1 MATTRGW
8 RRQRPGARERLRQLR
23 VRRGDASATVPPP
36 LKQDPPPP
44 RAAYPMICAVG
55 AATPA
60 RDVGAATPA
69 PTAPRANQRRS
80 RTPRLREL
88 RRDDGGEPIDVL
100 LGHVAGAL
108 LHQPMKPLGGA
119 GGTRPGAAPLPT
131 QHTNRSPTTPPPPP
145 SRVSCRRPL
154 PPPLRLTSLSCFC
167 PFICDTFAGCCYRC
181 SLGSNYVCWVNGV
194 ASFTTLRSVFMFG
207 CCYVERYFPVL
218 Y

>member
-1 MATTRGW
+1 VATTRGW

-23 VRRGDASATVPPP
+23 VRRGDACATVPPP

-108 LHQPMKPLGGA
+108 LHQPMKPLGGGGGNPA
-119 GGTRPGAAPLPT
+119 GRRSPAHPTHQPLPY
-131 QHTNRSPTTPPPPP
+131 NAPSSPFPRLLSTPAPPAPTP
-145 SRVSCRRPL
+145 HLPL
-154 PPPLRLTSLSCFC
+154 LFLSFHLRYVRWLLLSLFSGFKLCL
-167 PFICDTFAGCCYRC
+167 
-181 SLGSNYVCWVNGV
+181 LG
-194 ASFTTLRSVFMFG
+194 
-207 CCYVERYFPVL
+207 
-218 Y
+218 